1 MAGIK
6 KGSFLTGG
14 IMFVS
19 FLGVLLLIFSPVF
32 HGRNGLD
39 YADDLFNK
47 LTKGSSYFIPK
58 LLTSTEKFMGRPFRV
73 TLDLEKPQ
81 EAEQTAKLLAL
92 AGAKAEPQGK
102 VLAVEGDLGQILQVV
117 LRDSD
122 YMFKN
127 DGARVMA
134 LYGYDGKEVL
144 LRWWTALTKMDRYF
158 TKKLQVQEAKMVSE
172 VIKKGVEP
180 AYNFYQIES
189 QRVADRAGI
198 MTFLLLFYILYTL
211 WWGYA
216 IFNLFEGIGLSMK
229 KAKIK
234 REK

>member
-1 MAGIK
+1 MAVIK
-6 KGSFLTGG
+6 KGSLLTGV

-32 HGRNGLD
+32 HGKNGLD

-58 LLTSTEKFMGRPFRV
+58 LVAGTEKFIGRPFRV
-73 TLDLEKPQ
+73 TLDFEKPQ
-81 EAEQTAKLLAL
+81 EAEQTAKLFSS
-92 AGAKAEPQGK
+92 AGAKVDLQGK
-102 VLAVEGDLGQILQVV
+102 MLAVEGDLGQLLQRV
-117 LRDSD
+117 LKDSD

-144 LRWWTALTKMDRYF
+144 RRWWAALNKMDRYF
-158 TKKLQVQEAKMVSE
+158 TKKLQVQEAKMISE
-172 VIKKGVEP
+172 VVKKGIEP
-180 AYNFYQIES
+180 AYNFYQIDS
-189 QRVADRAGI
+189 QRVADRAGM
-198 MTFLLLFYILYTL
+198 MTLLLLFYILYTL